1 LWNYQ
6 KLQVA
11 MADEKMPLVNER
23 YRVERSVGRGGMAE
37 VFLARDILLD
47 RPVALKVLFPEFAND
62 ATFVERFRREAQS
75 AANLS
80 HPNIVAVYDWGKVNN
95 TYFIAME
102 FVQGRT
108 LASLL
113 TDKGKLTV
121 NQACDVAVEVAAAL
135 AVAHDNG
142 VVHRDIK
149 PGNILIGLSGQVKVA
164 DFGIARAMGSAIE
177 DGLTETGSV
186 MGTATYLSPEQ
197 AKGSQP
203 DPRSDLYSLG
213 VVMYEMVAGRAPFVG
228 DSAVAIA
235 YQQVH
240 ATPEPLRGNID
251 NVPLGYEA
259 VVAKCMAKVPDRRY
273 DNAHLLRDDIRRVLD
288 GEDVHALLHVRP
300 KVAEPEA
307 AKTMAIPV
315 ITNEDSSLPP
325 YDDEYGSY
333 DDVAPGRTA
342 LYIFGAVF
350 STIVL
355 LFEGILLFRM
365 IGGNSSNSLTV
376 PDITNRTLAE
386 ASQVLLDMGL
396 TPIPDAVAKDGVGDD
411 VVYAQSP
418 PPNVG
423 AREGDVVTIT
433 YNPARALVVVPA
445 IQGLLITDATAQLA
459 PLGLQLTISGKLN
472 DPTIPINQI
481 ISQDPPANTEAR
493 SGSAVSVVVSGG
505 AGDLVVPN
513 IEGQVS
519 SAAQQ
524 LLTTA
529 PYNFVVTVVEE
540 PSTTVEKGRAIRTDP
555 VIGSPIGNAATITL
569 VISSG
574 STKVLVPDVET
585 MTEAE
590 AQAALNSMGLVWE
603 MRYVNVLSG
612 DPNEGRVISQTQ
624 QPGTSVAPGSKV
636 TLVVGRVTTP

>member
-1 LWNYQ
+1 
-6 KLQVA
+6 
-11 MADEKMPLVNER
+11 MADENMPLVNER

-113 TDKGKLTV
+113 NDKGKLTV

-149 PGNILIGLSGQVKVA
+149 PGNILIGLNGQVKVA
-164 DFGIARAMGSAIE
+164 DFGIARALGSAIE

-259 VVAKCMAKVPDRRY
+259 VVAKCMAKMPDRRY
-273 DNAHLLRDDIRRVLD
+273 DNAHVLRDDIRRVLD

-300 KVAEPEA
+300 KVTEPDA

-315 ITNEDSSLPP
+315 IANEPSTLPP
-325 YDDEYGSY
+325 YDDDYGSY

-355 LFEGILLFRM
+355 LFVGILLFRM

-574 STKVLVPDVET
+574 STKVVVPDVET
-585 MTEAE
+585 MTEVD
-590 AQAALNSMGLVWE
+590 AQAALNSVGLVWE

-612 DPNEGRVISQTQ
+612 DANEGRVISQTQ
-624 QPGTSVAPGSKV
+624 QPGSSVAPGSKV

>member
-1 LWNYQ
+1 MR
-6 KLQVA
+6 VA

-149 PGNILIGLSGQVKVA
+149 PGNILIGLNGQVKVA

-259 VVAKCMAKVPDRRY
+259 VVAKCMAKRHDRR
-273 DNAHLLRDDIRRVLD
+273 
-288 GEDVHALLHVRP
+288 
-300 KVAEPEA
+300 
-307 AKTMAIPV
+307 
-315 ITNEDSSLPP
+315 
-325 YDDEYGSY
+325 
-333 DDVAPGRTA
+333 
-342 LYIFGAVF
+342 
-350 STIVL
+350 
-355 LFEGILLFRM
+355 
-365 IGGNSSNSLTV
+365 
-376 PDITNRTLAE
+376 
-386 ASQVLLDMGL
+386 
-396 TPIPDAVAKDGVGDD
+396 
-411 VVYAQSP
+411 
-418 PPNVG
+418 
-423 AREGDVVTIT
+423 
-433 YNPARALVVVPA
+433 
-445 IQGLLITDATAQLA
+445 
-459 PLGLQLTISGKLN
+459 
-472 DPTIPINQI
+472 
-481 ISQDPPANTEAR
+481 
-493 SGSAVSVVVSGG
+493 
-505 AGDLVVPN
+505 
-513 IEGQVS
+513 
-519 SAAQQ
+519 
-524 LLTTA
+524 
-529 PYNFVVTVVEE
+529 
-540 PSTTVEKGRAIRTDP
+540 
-555 VIGSPIGNAATITL
+555 
-569 VISSG
+569 
-574 STKVLVPDVET
+574 
-585 MTEAE
+585 
-590 AQAALNSMGLVWE
+590 
-603 MRYVNVLSG
+603 
-612 DPNEGRVISQTQ
+612 
-624 QPGTSVAPGSKV
+624 
-636 TLVVGRVTTP
+636 

>member
-1 LWNYQ
+1 
-6 KLQVA
+6 
-11 MADEKMPLVNER
+11 MADENMPLVNER

-113 TDKGKLTV
+113 SDKGKLTV

-149 PGNILIGLSGQVKVA
+149 PGNILIGLNGQVKVA
-164 DFGIARAMGSAIE
+164 DFGIARALGSAIE

-251 NVPLGYEA
+251 DVPLGYEA
-259 VVAKCMAKVPDRRY
+259 VVAKCMAKMPDRRY
-273 DNAHLLRDDIRRVLD
+273 DNAHVLRDDIRRVLD
-288 GEDVHALLHVRP
+288 GEDVLALVQVRP
-300 KVAEPEA
+300 KAAAQDV

-315 ITNEDSSLPP
+315 IVNEPSSLPP
-325 YDDEYGSY
+325 YDDDYGSY

-355 LFEGILLFRM
+355 LFVGILLFRM

-574 STKVLVPDVET
+574 STKVVVPDVET
-585 MTEAE
+585 MTEVD
-590 AQAALNSMGLVWE
+590 AQAALNSVGLVWE

-612 DPNEGRVISQTQ
+612 DANEGRVISQTQ
-624 QPGTSVAPGSKV
+624 QPGSSVAPGSKV

>member
-1 LWNYQ
+1 
-6 KLQVA
+6 
-11 MADEKMPLVNER
+11 MADENMPLVNER

-113 TDKGKLTV
+113 NDKGKLTV

-149 PGNILIGLSGQVKVA
+149 PGNILIGLNGQVKVA
-164 DFGIARAMGSAIE
+164 DFGIARALGSAIE

-259 VVAKCMAKVPDRRY
+259 VVAKCMAKMPDRRY
-273 DNAHLLRDDIRRVLD
+273 DNAHVLRDDIRRVLD

-300 KVAEPEA
+300 KVAAQDA
-307 AKTMAIPV
+307 ASTMAIP
-315 ITNEDSSLPP
+315 IIKDEPTSLPP
-325 YDDEYGSY
+325 YEDDY

-355 LFEGILLFRM
+355 LFVGILLFRM

-513 IEGQVS
+513 IEGQVA

-574 STKVLVPDVET
+574 STKVVVPDVET

-590 AQAALNSMGLVWE
+590 AQAALNSVGLVWE

-612 DPNEGRVISQTQ
+612 DANEGRVISQTQ
-624 QPGTSVAPGSKV
+624 QPGSSVAPGSKV

>member
-1 LWNYQ
+1 
-6 KLQVA
+6 
-11 MADEKMPLVNER
+11 MADGNMPLVNER

-113 TDKGKLTV
+113 NDKGKLTV

-149 PGNILIGLSGQVKVA
+149 PGNILIGLNGQVKVA
-164 DFGIARAMGSAIE
+164 DFGIARALGSAIE

-213 VVMYEMVAGRAPFVG
+213 VVMYEMVAGRAPFIG

-251 NVPLGYEA
+251 DVPLGYEA
-259 VVAKCMAKVPDRRY
+259 VVAKCMAKMPDRRY

-300 KVAEPEA
+300 KVAA
-307 AKTMAIPV
+307 QDIAKTMAIPV
-315 ITNEDSSLPP
+315 IVNEPSSLPP
-325 YDDEYGSY
+325 YDDDYSGY

-355 LFEGILLFRM
+355 LFVGILLFRM

-574 STKVLVPDVET
+574 STKVVVPDVET

-590 AQAALNSMGLVWE
+590 AQAALNSVGLVWE

-612 DPNEGRVISQTQ
+612 DANEGRVISQTQ
-624 QPGTSVAPGSKV
+624 QPGSSVAPGSKV